1 MEKASAYKD
10 MSILFD
16 FDGTIGDTETPAMEV
31 AFWELGPYFVNITP
45 EQLGG
50 LMPEFVRDNA
60 GKAFEFMVEKVDEDR
75 KAAGMCTVQ
84 EAFAAKSEPKE
95 MLDAIDPH
103 RKKFGLK
110 TFAELRDPESGSE
123 AETIL
128 VQQKTETV
136 DALSK
141 IAQSCPGVKEVL
153 AALTEAGVP
162 FCISTTSPKPRVP
175 ASITA
180 CGLDDY
186 FPIEKVHSGESDF
199 DPPRFKPNP
208 SVYLK
213 AAKAEGKEPA
223 NCIAVED
230 SGSGVGSASN
240 AGVGM
245 TVGYVGASHIRED
258 KKNAHAE
265 MLMSGAKSENGKG
278 AEIVISDM
286 TDLPKIIDFFAGEK
300 TAGKSAPFDFP
311 AELVASLKKPVW
323 LHGKKAD

>member
-1 MEKASAYKD
+1 MEKASANKNI
-10 MSILFD
+10 SILFD

-31 AFWELGPYFVNITP
+31 AFWELAPYLPDTTP
-45 EQLGG
+45 DKLDA

-60 GKAFEFMVEKVDEDR
+60 GKAFEFMVDTVDEER
-75 KAAGMCTVQ
+75 KAKGMDSIQ
-84 EAFAAKSEPKE
+84 ESFAAKSEPQN
-95 MLDAIDPH
+95 MLDAVDPH

-110 TFAELRDPESGSE
+110 TFAELRAPDGGEL
-123 AETIL
+123 ETLL

-141 IAQSCPGVKEVL
+141 IAQPCNGVRDVL
-153 AALTEAGVP
+153 AALTAAGVA

-180 CGLDDY
+180 CGLDEY
-186 FPIEKVHSGESDF
+186 FPPDKVHSGESDF

-213 AAKAEGKEPA
+213 AAETEGKEPV

-240 AGVGM
+240 AGVGL
-245 TVGYVGASHIRED
+245 TVGYVGASHIPEY
-258 KKNAHAE
+258 KKDTHAE
-265 MLMSGAKSENGKG
+265 MLMAGGRAENGKG

-286 TDLPKIIDFFAGEK
+286 KDLLKIIDFFAGEK
-300 TAGKSAPFDFP
+300 TAGKTAPFDFP
-311 AELVASLKKPVW
+311 TDMVASMQQPVW
-323 LHGKKAD
+323 VHGKKA

>member
-1 MEKASAYKD
+1 MEKAKAFDK

-31 AFWELGPYFVNITP
+31 AFWELAPYLPDTTP
-45 EQLGG
+45 DKLDG

-75 KAAGMCTVQ
+75 KAAGLSTIS

-95 MLDAIDPH
+95 MLDAVDPH

-110 TFAELRDPESGSE
+110 TFAELRAPDGGEKE
-123 AETIL
+123 NLLI
-128 VQQKTETV
+128 QQKTETV

-141 IAQSCPGVKEVL
+141 IAQPCNGVPEVL
-153 AALTEAGVP
+153 AALTAAGVA

-180 CGLDDY
+180 CKLDEY
-186 FPIEKVHSGESDF
+186 FPADKVHSGESDF

-213 AAKAEGKEPA
+213 AAETEGKEPA

-240 AGVGM
+240 AGVGL
-245 TVGYVGASHIRED
+245 TVGYVGASHIPD
-258 KKNAHAE
+258 YKKDTHAE
-265 MLMSGAKSENGKG
+265 MLMSGGRAENGKG

-286 TDLPKIIDFFAGEK
+286 TDLPKVIEFFAGEK
-300 TAGKSAPFDFP
+300 IAGKSAPFDFSE
-311 AELVASLKKPVW
+311 ELISSLKQPVW
-323 LHGKKAD
+323 VHSTKA